1 MVLKVFPPLA
11 HFETFEIRNTLGPN
25 FLIFILKKYS
35 RVQKFMT
42 TCKKNFFLISSI
54 VMSSNL
60 FKIASSYYISLV
72 RCFSNV

>member
-11 HFETFEIRNTLGPN
+11 HFETFEIRGTLGPN

-42 TCKKNFFLISSI
+42 TCKKKFFFDFQHCDVI
-54 VMSSNL
+54 
-60 FKIASSYYISLV
+60 
-72 RCFSNV
+72 